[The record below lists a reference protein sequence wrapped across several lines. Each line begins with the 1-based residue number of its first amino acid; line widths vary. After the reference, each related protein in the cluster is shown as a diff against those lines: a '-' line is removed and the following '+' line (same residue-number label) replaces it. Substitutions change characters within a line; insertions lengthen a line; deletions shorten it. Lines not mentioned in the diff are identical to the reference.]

1 MQAVAVTL
9 VKQVEMDPN
18 SQELEKIVE
27 SVAFILFRYQVNPRF
42 LKRNKKIL
50 FNFFFFI
57 AQLISNDA
65 FISNFTKISFSYR

>member
-50 FNFFFFI
+50 FNLFF
-57 AQLISNDA
+57 LLPS
-65 FISNFTKISFSYR
+65 